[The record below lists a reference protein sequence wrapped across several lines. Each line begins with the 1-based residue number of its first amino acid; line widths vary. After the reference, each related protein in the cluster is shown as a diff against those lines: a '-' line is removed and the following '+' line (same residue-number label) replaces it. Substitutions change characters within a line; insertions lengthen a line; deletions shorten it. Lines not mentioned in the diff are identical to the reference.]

1 LYKHFFYLCNI
12 FFINF
17 RIIGIC
23 MAIAIVIAANEM
35 SQSRRIIEILRLV
48 ITSLVYL
55 EFIDGR
61 YWISWIILLTTPLC
75 IWYHPIETQKRTLGI
90 MLGFF
95 CPLTLLSSSFEPL
108 FFMALTMN
116 LICWLQVTS
125 RVQESKRSQET

>member
-1 LYKHFFYLCNI
+1 
-12 FFINF
+12 
-17 RIIGIC
+17 
-23 MAIAIVIAANEM
+23 M
-35 SQSRRIIEILRLV
+35 SQSRKIIEILRLV

-95 CPLTLLSSSFEPL
+95 CPLTLLSASYEPL
-108 FFMALTMN
+108 FFITLTIN
-116 LICWLQVTS
+116 LRCWLQVTS
-125 RVQESKRSQET
+125 TTLKSSGEQKITGDLIKAAFFVSFHYFSEKFF